1 MTSILGTQSIQHPNG
16 TAAAS
21 INSSGVVTFSQPAVG
36 TFIRV
41 VDQFRLTADIT
52 GTNATITSN
61 LERVDH
67 TGAGFITAG
76 GQMSENSGIF
86 TFPETGIY
94 EIYVVASLAPQD
106 DNSVNVGTEVTLNN
120 SSFTNIANA
129 QDGNRLA
136 SSTTG
141 ASGSSQCFVD
151 VTDTSNVKVRF
162 VTSSMASNSIVSGN
176 TSANNTSFSFI
187 RLGDT

>member
-1 MTSILGTQSIQHPNG
+1 MALTQIIGSGI
-16 TAAAS
+16 
-21 INSSGVVTFSQPAVG
+21 SGVTVG
-36 TFIRV
+36 NFITV

-52 GTNATITSN
+52 GTNADITSN

-67 TGAGFITAG
+67 TGAGFVTTG
-76 GQMSENSGIF
+76 GQMSESSGIF
-86 TFPETGIY
+86 TFPVTGIY
-94 EIYVVASLAPQD
+94 EIFVVASLAPQD
-106 DNSVNVGTEVTLNN
+106 DNSVNLGTQVTINN
-120 SSFTNIANA
+120 SDFTNIANA

-151 VTDTSNVKVRF
+151 VTDTSNVKVKIF
-162 VTSSMASNSIVSGN
+162 TYASGANYSLRGN
-176 TSANNTSFSFI
+176 ADKAETCAIFI